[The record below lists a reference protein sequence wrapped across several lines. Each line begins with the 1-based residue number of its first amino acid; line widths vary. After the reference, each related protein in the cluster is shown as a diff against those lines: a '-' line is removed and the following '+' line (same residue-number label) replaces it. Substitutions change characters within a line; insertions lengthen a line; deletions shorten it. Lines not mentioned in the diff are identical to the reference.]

1 MCHVCVNL
9 QPTLSWTK
17 KRQSFV
23 CFLNII
29 ILITVKYINVRKQ
42 CDNSCTRYTMIGVVL
57 SKNVCFFIFLS
68 S

>member
-1 MCHVCVNL
+1 MCHVCVHL

-23 CFLNII
+23 CFFKII
-29 ILITVKYINVRKQ
+29 ILITVKYIYVRKQ
-42 CDNSCTRYTMIGVVL
+42 SDNICTSYTMIGVVL